1 MHEIFISYSSRHR
14 DLTQTL
20 AAAIEAQYGPR
31 SVWWDQAGLYSGDRF
46 SPVITRAL
54 DNAKVVVVIWTQGAV
69 TSDWVYA
76 EAVRGAA
83 QRKIVTVRDPALD
96 PDTIPLPF
104 NVFHACEAHHNR
116 AVLDG
121 IAKVLAGEA
130 SPLPSAVPG
139 PGFRA
144 FLLDSKQ
151 EALPAWAFAK
161 GPASLLLA
169 RHRLV
174 PFADF
179 HDLRAEF
186 VRWATGTPA
195 DALGAPVLG
204 RLVHGPAGLGKTRA
218 LIEIA
223 DELTRAHGWLAG
235 FVPPG
240 VRVHESAEVALERLI
255 LSGRDAAGLMLIVD
269 YAESRREDVV
279 WLADRLIRRAE
290 TIAKPARLVL
300 LSRGNGVWWRELVLA
315 TQSLQMLCSLG
326 GEAYDEIAIPEDIP
340 VRDRRALFDAA
351 VTAFLPY
358 RSALAPKEG
367 PLRPPADDFWHRLD
381 TEPDY
386 ARPLAVQIAAL
397 LHVADSEV
405 AADRPGIAYLLDR
418 ILGLEYAHWGKTL
431 PIYHKPNG
439 KTAIHNGVAQVTL
452 AGATASA
459 PAAEALI
466 ARDPFY
472 NQARDIDVPRIRHAL
487 ALICPGDNDGLAGL
501 EPDLDRRT
509 PCRRRRRRRA
519 RRCLPRLG
527 RRGPRAAPAHS
538 HRSQSCHPRRARG

>member
-76 EAVRGAA
+76 EAVRGTA

-179 HDLRAEF
+179 HDLRGEF
-186 VRWATGTPA
+186 VRWATGAPA
-195 DALGAPVLG
+195 DGLGAPVLG

-240 VRVHESAEVALERLI
+240 VRTHESAEVALERLI

-269 YAESRREDVV
+269 YAESRRDDVV
-279 WLADRLIRRAE
+279 WLADRLIRRADAVD
-290 TIAKPARLVL
+290 AKPARLVL
-300 LSRGNGVWWRELVLA
+300 LSRGNGVWWWELVLA

-397 LHVADSEV
+397 LHVADIAV
-405 AADRPGIAYLLDR
+405 AGGPPRHRP
-418 ILGLEYAHWGKTL
+418 
-431 PIYHKPNG
+431 
-439 KTAIHNGVAQVTL
+439 
-452 AGATASA
+452 
-459 PAAEALI
+459 PA
-466 ARDPFY
+466 R
-472 NQARDIDVPRIRHAL
+472 
-487 ALICPGDNDGLAGL
+487 
-501 EPDLDRRT
+501 PDS
-509 PCRRRRRRRA
+509 RA
-519 RRCLPRLG
+519 
-527 RRGPRAAPAHS
+527 
-538 HRSQSCHPRRARG
+538 